1 MDFGE
6 KKEINKRKEL
16 ILEGKVR
23 KLRDISWHQLNL
35 QIRLFRVN
43 CGRLFQLITIL
54 YALLE
59 VKSSC
64 GYIIFR
70 KYPFSRNGEFI

>member
-23 KLRDISWHQLNL
+23 ELRDISRHQLNL
-35 QIRLFRVN
+35 QIRLFRLN
-43 CGRLFQLITIL
+43 CGRLF
-54 YALLE
+54 E
-59 VKSSC
+59 R
-64 GYIIFR
+64 G
-70 KYPFSRNGEFI
+70 

>member
-6 KKEINKRKEL
+6 KKEINRRKEL

-23 KLRDISWHQLNL
+23 KFKDIAWYQLNL
-35 QIRLFRVN
+35 QIKLFY
-43 CGRLFQLITIL
+43 GRLFQMITIL
-54 YALLE
+54 YALSA

-64 GYIIFR
+64 
-70 KYPFSRNGEFI
+70 